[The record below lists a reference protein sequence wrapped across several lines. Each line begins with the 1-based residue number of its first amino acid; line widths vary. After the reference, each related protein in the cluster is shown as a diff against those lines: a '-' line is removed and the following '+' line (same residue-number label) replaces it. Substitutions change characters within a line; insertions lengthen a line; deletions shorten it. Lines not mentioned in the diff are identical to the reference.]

1 MRIITKWSDFTES
14 GSAVTIGFFDGVH
27 VGHVALLKKLKKEAA
42 KRNVPSVIV
51 TFSNHPRE
59 GLQAHYVPKLLT
71 TTPERI
77 AKLEEVGIDYCIELP
92 FDKELAVNTS
102 RLFMRKYLADQLHAC
117 YLLIGHDHHFGCD
130 REHGLDYYQQIGADL
145 NIEVEQDSAFL
156 SEGVRV
162 SSSLIRKNLE
172 EGGVAPA
179 SRMLGYTYFIEGTV
193 VPGHKVGRTIGFP
206 TANIAISDVHKLI
219 PREGVYAVEAE
230 VEGETGRFQGMLNI
244 GVRPT
249 FVTQSVAKSI
259 EVHLFD
265 YEGDLYHKKITVYF
279 QSYMRSEVKFDT
291 PEKLSKQLQ
300 EDKIE
305 ILNYFA
311 SRKG

>member
-1 MRIITKWSDFTES
+1 MKIITKWSDFTES
-14 GSAVTIGFFDGVH
+14 SAAVTIGFFDGVH
-27 VGHVALLKKLKKEAA
+27 LGHLSLLKRLKEEAA

-71 TTPERI
+71 TTPER
-77 AKLEEVGIDYCIELP
+77 LELLAGSEIDYCIELP
-92 FDKELAVNTS
+92 FDKEMSENSS
-102 RLFMRKYLADQLHAC
+102 RLFMRKFLAEQLHAV

-130 REHGLDYYQQIGADL
+130 REHGLDYYKQIGAEF
-145 NIEVEQDSAFL
+145 NIEVEQDRAYL
-156 SEGVRV
+156 ADGVRV

-179 SRMLGYTYFIEGTV
+179 ARMLGYTYFIEGTV

-206 TANIAISDVHKLI
+206 TANIAISDVRKLI
-219 PREGVYAVEAE
+219 PREGVYAVEVE
-230 VEGETGRFQGMLNI
+230 VEGEEGRYRGMLNI

-249 FVTQSVAKSI
+249 FVNQSVAKSV

-265 YEGDLYHKKITVYF
+265 YSADLYPKRIQVYF
-279 QSYMRSEVKFDT
+279 SASMRSEIKFDT
-291 PEKLSKQLQ
+291 PDKLSKQLQ

-305 ILNYFA
+305 IMDYFE
-311 SRKG
+311 SQK